1 MRTNLRW
8 DLGILGLRK
17 EWAEMLRPKDL
28 RNDAV
33 SALSVALLAVP
44 LSLAIAL
51 ASGVPPAAGLA
62 SAIVAGV
69 VAALFGGTPLSVTG
83 PAAAMAVLVMNVVE
97 HHGMGGLLVITLAAG
112 ALQVLTGVLGFG
124 RSARLVP
131 MPVIEGFTAG
141 IGAII
146 LVGQLPRALGL
157 APPDE
162 SHVIDVIT
170 HISELIHETRLAS
183 LLIAL
188 SALAI
193 CLAAPR
199 IHARIPG
206 PLLAVVLPSTAA
218 YALDLSLDR
227 VASIPNTLSLAWPSF
242 DLDIV
247 SLASPILMVFALAS
261 LESLLSAAAVDKLAR
276 GSRHDP
282 DQEFIGQGFA
292 NIAAAL
298 FGGIPVTGVI
308 ARSALNVQSG
318 AKTRRSALFHS
329 LLVLVMVLFVAP
341 LLQVIPVAALAG
353 VLMSVALR
361 MLNPKPLLML
371 YKSARSDALVFGVT
385 FVVMVTLDL
394 LEGVQWGLSA
404 ALLVGALLTSKGRA
418 KLHRFEAAGIHRV
431 VLTGPQTF
439 LSAIKFDQLRTD
451 VAELSPGTVVI
462 LDMSAVTHVDASGAE
477 CVTEFANFLLSQGVE
492 PLLLGMQPD
501 VQERVLAFDHE
512 QRLAARL
519 AHSEAE
525 VPSRLP
531 RSNRPLGAR
540 LPLGVAAYRQ
550 KQLPRYQALFQSL
563 AQSQHPHTLF
573 ITCAD
578 SRIVPNLITDSDPG
592 ELFIMRNV
600 GNMVPAYS
608 AREAPA
614 SAAGVEYAVGVLGV
628 ADVVV
633 CGHSRCGAIGA
644 LRHPSRVPIHLSSLR
659 AWLSDPAARKLC
671 ENSARHTHDDDV
683 ARLNV
688 LLQLDNLRSYSV
700 VRDTERRGAVRLS
713 AWFFAIETGEIEAY
727 NFQKQRWELIGEE
740 TAMLDSSA
748 RVHMPSATEPSV
760 A

>member
-1 MRTNLRW
+1 MATSVRW
-8 DLGILGLRK
+8 DLGLRGLRK
-17 EWAEMLRPKDL
+17 EWAELFRSTDL
-28 RNDAV
+28 RNDTV
-33 SALSVALLAVP
+33 SAISVALLAVP

-69 VAALFGGTPLSVTG
+69 IAAIFGGTPLSVTG

-97 HHGMGGLLVITLAAG
+97 HHGMGGLLAVTLASGVLQIVTG
-112 ALQVLTGVLGFG
+112 ALGLG

-170 HISELIHETRLAS
+170 HISEIIHETRPTSLA
-183 LLIAL
+183 IAL

-193 CLAAPR
+193 CFIAPR
-199 IHARIPG
+199 IHPRVPG
-206 PLLAVVLPSTAA
+206 PLLAVLLPSAA
-218 YALDLSLDR
+218 AVAFGLNMER
-227 VASIPNTLSLAWPSF
+227 VASIPRTLSFGWPSL
-242 DLDIV
+242 DLEFGK
-247 SLASPILMVFALAS
+247 LASPIFMVFALAS

-276 GSRHDP
+276 GTRHDP
-282 DQEFIGQGFA
+282 DQEFIGQGMA
-292 NIAAAL
+292 NIGSAL

-308 ARSALNVQSG
+308 ARSALNVQAG
-318 AKTRRSALFHS
+318 GKTRRSALFHA
-329 LLVLVMVLFVAP
+329 LLVLLMVVFAAP
-341 LLQVIPVAALAG
+341 YLEMIPVAALAG

-371 YKSARSDALVFGVT
+371 YKSARSDALVFAVT
-385 FVVMVTLDL
+385 FVVMVALDL
-394 LEGVQWGLSA
+394 LEGVQWGLAA
-404 ALLVGALLTSKGRA
+404 ALMIGALITSRGRA
-418 KLHRFEAAGIHRV
+418 KLHRFEAAGVHRV
-431 VLTGPQTF
+431 VLSGPQTF
-439 LSAIKFDQLRTD
+439 LSAIKFDELRAQAD
-451 VAELSPGTVVI
+451 GVKPGTVVI
-462 LDMSAVTHVDASGAE
+462 LDMSGVTLVDASGAE
-477 CVTEFANFLLSQGVE
+477 CVTEFANYLLSQGIEV
-492 PLLLGMQPD
+492 LLLGMEPS
-501 VQERVLAFDHE
+501 VAERVLAFDHE
-512 QRLAARL
+512 GKLAQRLAS
-519 AHSEAE
+519 SEAE
-525 VPSRLP
+525 VPNLLP
-531 RSNRPLGAR
+531 RTNRPIGAR

-563 AQSQHPHTLF
+563 SQGQHPHTLF

-600 GNMVPAYS
+600 GNMIPAYS

-614 SAAGVEYAVGVLGV
+614 SAAGVEYAVGVLNV

-633 CGHSRCGAIGA
+633 CGHSKCGAIGA
-644 LRHPSRVPIHLSSLR
+644 LRQPSRVPLHLSSLR
-659 AWLSDPAARKLC
+659 AWLNDPAARKLC
-671 ENSARHTHDDDV
+671 EESQPHAHDDEV
-683 ARLNV
+683 ARLNA

-700 VRDTERRGAVRLS
+700 VRDKERCGEVRLS
-713 AWFFAIETGEIEAY
+713 AWFFDIESGEIESY
-727 NFQKQRWELIGEE
+727 NVDTQRWELVGEE
-740 TAMLDSSA
+740 SAMLESNA
-748 RVHMPSATEPSV
+748 RIHVPAATEPSV